1 MNRIHETSMYAE
13 ECCEQVRRSIEIAQ
27 TCLEVDRTK
36 RPTIGNIIKELM
48 QIEIVNPEVSI
59 PFSESVSEGGEQEK
73 VLVLL
78 ATFGPWGGNAGKTHS
93 IKVAP
98 HHLES
103 VTIWSA
109 DIIDALAFS
118 YSERNG
124 RKHSIGTWGGPGG
137 FTNMV
142 SETET

>member
-1 MNRIHETSMYAE
+1 MNRIHETSMYAK

-73 VLVLL
+73 VLV
-78 ATFGPWGGNAGKTHS
+78 
-93 IKVAP
+93 
-98 HHLES
+98 ES